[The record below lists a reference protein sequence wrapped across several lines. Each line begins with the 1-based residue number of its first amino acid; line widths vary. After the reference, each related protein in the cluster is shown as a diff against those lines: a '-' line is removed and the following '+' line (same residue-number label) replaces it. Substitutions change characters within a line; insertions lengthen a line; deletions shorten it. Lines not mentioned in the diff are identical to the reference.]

1 MSVYS
6 VNGKGWRYDFTLRGK
21 RFSGAWFLTKKEA
34 RQAESKRR
42 EEELSEPTQENV
54 ENPTEV
60 KNQTDIDFL
69 DLINR
74 RLDHIKSYK
83 SGHYYEEHVYLARR
97 WVKEWKGFLCGEITN
112 EMIESFLRR
121 QARRVSATTANKH
134 LRYLRAAF
142 NLGMK
147 KHWITGNPTQGTEF
161 FPEERRIK
169 YVPPK
174 EDVQKVIEVAEGETR
189 DYLVTIMDAMAR
201 VSEVN
206 RLTWEDVNL
215 AERYIVLYTRK
226 KKGGHLTPR
235 KVPMTQRLF
244 EILSRRH
251 GEKDRNKPWVFWHRY
266 RSMKT
271 GSLVEGPYKVRSRIM
286 GNLCRKAN
294 VRYFRYHALRH
305 FGASTLENAGVN
317 ISSIQRILGHENRTT
332 TEIYLHSIGSPERVA
347 MDVYE
352 RVTGE
357 KVPHKS
363 HTDNKAKKGKRRK
376 LLKLKMP
383 PA

>member
-1 MSVYS
+1 MSVYL
-6 VNGKGWRYDFTLRGK
+6 VNGKGWRYDFILQGK

-34 RQAESKRR
+34 RQAESKKR
-42 EEELSEPTQENV
+42 EEEEEGERPAHERV
-54 ENPTEV
+54 ESP
-60 KNQTDIDFL
+60 TDIDFL
-69 DLINR
+69 DLVNR
-74 RLDHIKSYK
+74 RLDHIEAYK
-83 SGHYYEEHVYLARR
+83 SGNYYEEHVYLARR
-97 WVKEWKGFLCGEITN
+97 WVKEWKGLSCREITN
-112 EMIESFLRR
+112 EMVESFLRR
-121 QARRVSATTANKH
+121 QVRRVSAATANKH

-142 NLGMK
+142 NLGVR
-147 KHWITGNPTQGTEF
+147 KHWITENPTQGTDF

-174 EDVQKVIEVAEGETR
+174 EDIQRVIEAAEGETR
-189 DYLVTIMDAMAR
+189 DYLVTITDGMAR
-201 VSEVN
+201 VSEIN
-206 RLTWEDVNL
+206 RLTWDDVNL
-215 AERYIVLYTRK
+215 TERYMVLYTRK

-244 EILSRRH
+244 EVLSGRH
-251 GEKDRNKPWVFWHRY
+251 MERDGNKPWVFWHRY
-266 RSMKT
+266 RSLKT
-271 GSLVEGPYKVRSRIM
+271 ENWIEGPYRVRSKIM
-286 GNLCRKAN
+286 TTLCKKAG

-332 TEIYLHSIGSPERVA
+332 TEIYLHSIGNPERVA

-363 HTDNKAKKGKRRK
+363 HTDGMAKKGDRRNP
-376 LLKLKMP
+376 LKLKVP